1 MTHEPVRL
9 LNDPALGAALRRDL
23 GAVAHVDVGYDVSA
37 GLARFEANLAAGTG
51 VTTKS
56 AGLSGG
62 AIVGAALLLAGGLT
76 AAALLWLPGTGEAP
90 PSPTSPAALAT
101 APAAPPIAPAA
112 DPVAATTVAPAP
124 IAPESSVELLADDPA
139 PVASPRPNKRPA
151 RAKPVDTAAPDQD
164 TTGAA
169 TTDVLREARNL
180 QAARGLLGRDAAKAL
195 ALAEAGAREF
205 KGGTFAQEWEGV
217 AILALFELGRP
228 EARTRG
234 DAFLR
239 TYPSGTYAQ
248 RVRQALEN

>member
-23 GAVAHVDVGYDVSA
+23 GAVARVDVGYDVSA

-56 AGLSGG
+56 AGLSSG

-90 PSPTSPAALAT
+90 PSPTSPVALAT
-101 APAAPPIAPAA
+101 APIAAPPVAVPIAAP
-112 DPVAATTVAPAP
+112 TVAPAP
-124 IAPESSVELLADDPA
+124 IVPEPSVEILADDPA
-139 PVASPRPNKRPA
+139 PVASPRLNKRPA

-164 TTGAA
+164 ATGTA

>member
-90 PSPTSPAALAT
+90 TSPTSPAALAT
-101 APAAPPIAPAA
+101 APVAAHPIAAPTTAP
-112 DPVAATTVAPAP
+112 TVAPAP